1 MDPLSISASIVALLQ
16 LSGNIIQ
23 LLATIASQNT
33 VARALALEISAT
45 RGLLTSLSDIAAL
58 DSEWN
63 DKLREIV
70 MADKPLQLLGN
81 LLRKL
86 EENLEDGSPSR
97 LSQIGRKII
106 WPFRLQ
112 ESQEMMDMAR
122 KVRGILA
129 EALALDHFLMSKE
142 IRQDTRYIRESVQDL
157 QSKQTLDER
166 DSIIPWLSPAD
177 VSKNHNAAR
186 AKHEPTTGDWLINS
200 NSFKL
205 WVGGESQLTW
215 LHGIPGSGK
224 TVLCSTVIDYVQSLC
239 NAQTGSESAYVY
251 YYFDFNDRQRQTL
264 DCFVRSALAQL
275 SRQVETIPTEVK
287 RLFDSAT
294 KQAEEPTTEKL
305 ATALYELLA
314 RFKKTYLIVDALD
327 ECCEQDDMIDL
338 MSTLR
343 GSHEWVANLFVT
355 SRKERLIEDRLTSL
369 TDLSV
374 SLDNPEVNSDIRT
387 LVNNVLASDP
397 KLKRRP
403 TTLKEEI
410 RRALVQGANG
420 MFRWA
425 ACQLDIL
432 RTCLSPSAVHKALQS
447 LPKDLDETYDRIL
460 CSIQDESRSI
470 AFTALQFLTF
480 STRPVTLAELAEI
493 VAIKPGTSIFVE
505 IDRLFDPSDVLVVC
519 SSLVSCYNRGRW
531 TRLAHYSVQEYLVSD
546 RISKGPAR
554 YFALEEG
561 LAHLAIAERCL
572 TYLLSFDG
580 SPAHNSYSSVFG
592 DVEFPWKL
600 LHYAVLEWFT
610 HVRLIPTES
619 YQLIEPLVYRLLDTK
634 SQAFHHWLSLY
645 RKLYRKEDGEVGLG
659 TTLHYAAEL
668 GLSRTVSSLLQAG
681 ADINAIGGMH
691 GSVLAAAA
699 FQGYEETVLVILDH
713 GADVNLRGGYFDT
726 ALQSACVNR
735 REIIFHHLLENGANI
750 NASGG
755 YYGCAV
761 QAAAAR
767 GWPEA
772 AMKLIEMGADV
783 NIVAGQFGTPLQA
796 AARYGHMSL
805 VKALLKRGAD
815 VNSTGGYYHTALQA
829 AARGGHVEIIH
840 ELLNHGA
847 DMRIKGGHCGTALE
861 AAYSLD
867 HFDAAEALKAAD
879 ATFTQ
884 RDLKCPSNGDTPLT
898 TSPAKGDV

>member
-1 MDPLSISASIVALLQ
+1 MDPLSISASIVA
-16 LSGNIIQ
+16 
-23 LLATIASQNT
+23 A
-33 VARALALEISAT
+33 
-45 RGLLTSLSDIAAL
+45 
-58 DSEWN
+58 
-63 DKLREIV
+63 
-70 MADKPLQLLGN
+70 
-81 LLRKL
+81 
-86 EENLEDGSPSR
+86 PS
-97 LSQIGRKII
+97 I
-106 WPFRLQ
+106 
-112 ESQEMMDMAR
+112 
-122 KVRGILA
+122 
-129 EALALDHFLMSKE
+129 
-142 IRQDTRYIRESVQDL
+142 IREYHPATCRYHSFPEHN
-157 QSKQTLDER
+157 SSSPGAR
-166 DSIIPWLSPAD
+166 DQCYPSASAVIGK
-177 VSKNHNAAR
+177 SKNHNAAR

-205 WVGGESQLTW
+205 WISGKSKLTW

-239 NAQTGSESAYVY
+239 KTQTGSESAYVY
-251 YYFDFNDRQRQTL
+251 YYFDFNDRQRETL
-264 DCFVRSALAQL
+264 DCFLRSALAQL

-305 ATALYELLA
+305 ATALYELLG
-314 RFKKTYLIVDALD
+314 RFKKTYIIVDALD

-343 GSHEWVANLFVT
+343 GSHELVANVFVT
-355 SRKERLIEDRLTSL
+355 SRRERLIEDRLTSL

-374 SLDNPEVNSDIRT
+374 SLDNPEVSSDIQT

-403 TTLKEEI
+403 TLLKEEI

-460 CSIQDESRSI
+460 CSIEEESRSI

-493 VAIKPGTSIFVE
+493 IAIKPGTSIFVE

-519 SSLVSCYNRGRW
+519 SSLVSCYNRDRW
-531 TRLAHYSVQEYLVSD
+531 TRLAHYSVRECLVSD

-554 YFALEEG
+554 DFALEEG
-561 LAHLAIAERCL
+561 RAHLAIAERCL

-580 SPAHNSYSSVFG
+580 SPAHNSYGSVSG

-619 YQLIEPLVYRLLDTK
+619 YQLIEPL
-634 SQAFHHWLSLY
+634 
-645 RKLYRKEDGEVGLG
+645 LYRKEDGEVGLG

-668 GLSRTVSSLLQAG
+668 GLSRTVRSLLEAG

-691 GSVLAAAA
+691 DSVLAAAA
-699 FQGYEETVLVILDH
+699 FQGYEETVLVVLDR
-713 GADVNLRGGYFDT
+713 GADVNLRGGHFDT

-735 REIIFHHLLENGANI
+735 RELVEDIMSALSRRL
-750 NASGG
+750 
-755 YYGCAV
+755 
-761 QAAAAR
+761 
-767 GWPEA
+767 PP
-772 AMKLIEMGADV
+772 DD
-783 NIVAGQFGTPLQA
+783 GQKPL
-796 AARYGHMSL
+796 
-805 VKALLKRGAD
+805 
-815 VNSTGGYYHTALQA
+815 
-829 AARGGHVEIIH
+829 
-840 ELLNHGA
+840 
-847 DMRIKGGHCGTALE
+847 
-861 AAYSLD
+861 
-867 HFDAAEALKAAD
+867 
-879 ATFTQ
+879 
-884 RDLKCPSNGDTPLT
+884 
-898 TSPAKGDV
+898 